1 MIIFIDAKRGMEF
14 VENEYLFGTVSLK
27 PELFEGMRFDF
38 NKGLSP
44 KFSLSHR

>member
-1 MIIFIDAKRGMEF
+1 MQSKRGMES

-38 NKGLSP
+38 TKGLNP